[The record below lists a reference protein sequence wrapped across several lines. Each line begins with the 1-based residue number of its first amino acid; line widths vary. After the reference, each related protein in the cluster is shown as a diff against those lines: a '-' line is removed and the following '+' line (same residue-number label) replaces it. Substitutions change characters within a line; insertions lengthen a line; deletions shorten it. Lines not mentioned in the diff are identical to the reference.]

1 MNVSPTQRFVHVG
14 DLINMRESIER
25 NVGKSWLMR
34 QLTDE
39 DSARTQAEVAKLVQL
54 HARDPELLILPAHDG
69 RAFVELF
76 GTGDAGVPP
85 CIGVPPAPA
94 G

>member
-1 MNVSPTQRFVHVG
+1 
-14 DLINMRESIER
+14 MRESIER
-25 NVGKSWLMR
+25 HVGKSWAMR

-39 DSARTQAEVAKLVQL
+39 DHARTQAEVAKLVQL
-54 HARDPELLILPAHDG
+54 HARDPELIILPAHDR

-76 GTGDAGVPP
+76 GTDDAGVPP
-85 CIGVPPAPA
+85 CIGVSPASASA